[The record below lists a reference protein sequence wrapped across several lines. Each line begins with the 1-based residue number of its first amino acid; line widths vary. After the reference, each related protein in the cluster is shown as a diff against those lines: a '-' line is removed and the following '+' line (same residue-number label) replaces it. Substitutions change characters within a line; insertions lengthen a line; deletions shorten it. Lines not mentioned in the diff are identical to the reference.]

1 MRVPRGIFSIFV
13 GIIALCWLLPAVV
26 QACRCLAPPTSSF
39 GLEKSDVVFVGK
51 ATNVETIA
59 ADGWLFGALKQ
70 AMGTRYY
77 EFETIRATLE
87 VKTPIKAADESPVTL
102 ETSASTELC
111 GIPFKEGQEY
121 LVYAYNSPDG
131 ELMTDMCTRT
141 DTAARAAEDIAD
153 LVKE

>member
-1 MRVPRGIFSIFV
+1 MRVPSGIFSIFV

-26 QACRCLAPPTSSF
+26 LACRCLAPPTASF
-39 GLEKSDVVFVGK
+39 GLKKSDVVFVGK

-59 ADGWLFGALKQ
+59 ADGWLYGALKQ
-70 AMGTRYY
+70 AMGSPYY
-77 EFETIRATLE
+77 EFETVRATLE
-87 VKTPIKAADESPVTL
+87 VKTPIKAADESPVIL

-121 LVYAYNSPDG
+121 LVYAYNSPEG
-131 ELMTDMCTRT
+131 ELKTDMCTRT
-141 DTAARAAEDIAD
+141 DTTARAAEDIAD